1 MTNFKVEVQVTF
13 VNKENASQQ
22 TEKDAKGVKQVG
34 SSTGQRWRGLPA
46 IKSWV
51 LMLIMIIKSF
61 FG

>member
-22 TEKDAKGVKQVG
+22 TEKNAKDVKQVG
-34 SSTGQRWRGLPA
+34 SGTGKRWHGLPA

-51 LMLIMIIKSF
+51 FLLIMIIKSF
-61 FG
+61 FS